1 MAVFAKDEI
10 EVRNLQKNRNPLVEP
25 TEPVYEVEITGETD
39 AQRKNRAVRNQE
51 KRVGWES
58 HVMIARDK
66 GTLFNSFRWDE
77 ADAKVGNYI
86 FLCLGAEGQR
96 QLQQKRPSLVLPTV
110 TTREIITIQEGIV
123 ETNRIIAFERYNFS
137 LAENRRKWK
146 DWNNFTLIWSSWL
159 PEPNAGIN
167 NPSGCEICLRHAC
180 TTKK

>member
-10 EVRNLQKNRNPLVEP
+10 EVRNLQKKRTPLVEP

-66 GTLFNSFRWDE
+66 GVLFNSFRWDD
-77 ADAKVGNYI
+77 ADAKARNYI

-96 QLQQKRPSLVLPTV
+96 QLQQKHPGLVLPTV
-110 TTREIITIQEGIV
+110 TTREIITILEVIIV
-123 ETNRIIAFERYNFS
+123 TNRIVAF
-137 LAENRRKWK
+137 
-146 DWNNFTLIWSSWL
+146 
-159 PEPNAGIN
+159 
-167 NPSGCEICLRHAC
+167 
-180 TTKK
+180 KK